1 MRWIEVC
8 IDTPGDEIDARCETL
23 AALGAG
29 GFVIENEED
38 FRRFLESNRQ
48 YWRTVLPA

>member
-1 MRWIEVC
+1 MRYIEVTVN
-8 IDTPGDEIDARCETL
+8 TPTDEIDARCEQL

-38 FRRFLESNRQ
+38 FKNFFEHNRQ
-48 YWRTVLPA
+48 Y